1 MPKNKPLI
9 EFPCTFPIKVMGINS
24 SALIADVTAIVAV
37 HCPDFDPEDNIK
49 ITPSSKGNYISVTAT
64 VNATS
69 QQQLDS
75 IYSDLSKH
83 ELVKFTL

>member
-1 MPKNKPLI
+1 MPENESLI
-9 EFPCTFPIKVMGINS
+9 KFPCTFPIKVMGINS
-24 SALIADVTAIVAV
+24 SELIADVAAIVAV
-37 HCPDFDPEDNIK
+37 HCPEFDPDRDIK
-49 ITPSSKGNYISVTAT
+49 INPSTKGNYISITAT

-75 IYSDLSKH
+75 IYLDLNKH